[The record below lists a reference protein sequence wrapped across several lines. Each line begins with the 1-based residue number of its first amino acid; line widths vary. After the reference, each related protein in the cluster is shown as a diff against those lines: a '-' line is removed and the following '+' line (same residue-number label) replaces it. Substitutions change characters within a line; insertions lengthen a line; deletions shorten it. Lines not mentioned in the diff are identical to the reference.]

1 MPNREAP
8 SCRTQKK
15 GLNVPVAGLLFF
27 TPDGFKFM
35 KTRKYCQP
43 FFLLLVWSLTA
54 VVSAQVRPQPI
65 NIGLFGDTSY
75 SQRERE
81 LLPELMAEMDSE
93 DLAFVIHDGDI
104 KSGGSV
110 CSDENFLDILGVF
123 KASRHPLIY
132 VPGDNEWT
140 DCHRRSNGSYDPLER
155 LDKLRAL
162 FFPDEK
168 TLGQRQFELVR
179 QSRDPAFAAYRENV
193 RWEAAG
199 VVFAGLN
206 LPGSDNNYDGTQRA
220 SGPSKEF
227 LQRSP
232 AIRLWLTQAFARA
245 RAIQAA
251 GLMVVIQGNPGF
263 EADAAGK
270 AYPGYKDFLSQL
282 RDETLAFAGQVVL
295 VHGDSHQQQ
304 INQPLRNPTTQDVI
318 ANFTRVET
326 YGSPW
331 MGWIKATVDAKD
343 PKVFRFEAR
352 PFQAKSGHKY

>member
-1 MPNREAP
+1 M
-8 SCRTQKK
+8 T
-15 GLNVPVAGLLFF
+15 
-27 TPDGFKFM
+27 
-35 KTRKYCQP
+35 TRKSCN
-43 FFLLLVWSLTA
+43 FFLLVLLWILTA
-54 VVSAQVRPQPI
+54 VTSTQAIAQSI
-65 NIGLFGDTSY
+65 TIGLFGDTSY
-75 SQRERE
+75 SPRERE

-104 KSGGSV
+104 KSGGAV
-110 CSDENFLDILGVF
+110 CSDETFLDILGVF

-155 LDKLRAL
+155 LDKLRVL
-162 FFPDEK
+162 FFSDDK
-168 TLGQRQFELVR
+168 TLGQRQLQLAR
-179 QSRDPAFAAYRENV
+179 QSRDTAFAAYRENV

-199 VVFAGLN
+199 VVFVGLN
-206 LPGSDNNYDGTQRA
+206 IPGSDNNYDGTQRG

-227 LQRSP
+227 LQRNP
-232 AIRLWLTQAFARA
+232 VTRIWLTQAFARA
-245 RAIQAA
+245 RAMQAA
-251 GLMVVIQGNPGF
+251 GVMVVIQGNPGF

-270 AYPGYKDFLSQL
+270 AYPGYKDFLSTL
-282 RDETLAFAGQVVL
+282 REETLAFAGQVVL

-304 INQPLRNPTTQDVI
+304 INQPLRDPSTQAVI

-352 PFQAKSGHKY
+352 PFRAKPDHKN

>member
-1 MPNREAP
+1 MN
-8 SCRTQKK
+8 
-15 GLNVPVAGLLFF
+15 
-27 TPDGFKFM
+27 
-35 KTRKYCQP
+35 TRKYCHFFIP
-43 FFLLLVWSLTA
+43 FLVWSLSA
-54 VVSAQVRPQPI
+54 VTSAQTRDQPI
-65 NIGLFGDTSY
+65 TIGLFGDTSY
-75 SQRERE
+75 SGRERE

-110 CSDENFLDILGVF
+110 CSDEVFLDILGVF

-155 LDKLRAL
+155 LTKLRTL
-162 FFPDEK
+162 FFPDDN
-168 TLGQRQFELVR
+168 TLGQRQFELTR
-179 QSRDPAFAAYRENV
+179 QSQDPAFAAYRENV

-199 VVFAGLN
+199 VVFVGLN
-206 LPGSDNNYDGTQRA
+206 LPGSDNNYDGIQRG

-232 AIRLWLTQAFARA
+232 VIGRWLTQAFARA
-245 RAIQAA
+245 RAIQAI
-251 GLMVVIQGNPGF
+251 GLMVTIQANPDF
-263 EADAAGK
+263 EAAAAGK
-270 AYPGYKDFLSQL
+270 AHPGYKDFLNQL
-282 RDETLAFAGQVVL
+282 RKETQAFAGQVVL

-304 INQPLRNPTTQDVI
+304 INQPMRDPTTQETV

-326 YGSPW
+326 YGSPR
-331 MGWIKATVDAKD
+331 MGWVKTTIDAKD

-352 PFQAKSGHKY
+352 SFRATPLPAN

>member
-1 MPNREAP
+1 MA
-8 SCRTQKK
+8 
-15 GLNVPVAGLLFF
+15 
-27 TPDGFKFM
+27 
-35 KTRKYCQP
+35 
-43 FFLLLVWSLTA
+43 
-54 VVSAQVRPQPI
+54 QPI
-65 NIGLFGDTSY
+65 TIGLFGDTSY

-104 KSGGSV
+104 KSGGAL
-110 CSDENFLDILGVF
+110 CTDAAFLDILGVF
-123 KASRHPLIY
+123 KASKHPLIY

-162 FFPDEK
+162 FFPDDQ
-168 TLGQRQFELVR
+168 TLGQRKFQLVR
-179 QSRDPAFAAYRENV
+179 QSQDPAFAAFRENV

-199 VVFAGLN
+199 VVFVGLN
-206 LPGSDNNYDGTQRA
+206 LPGSDNNYDGTQRG
-220 SGPSKEF
+220 SGPSQEF

-232 AIRLWLTQAFARA
+232 VISLWLTQAFARA
-245 RAIQAA
+245 RTIQAS
-251 GLMVVIQGNPGF
+251 GLMLVIQANPGF
-263 EADAAGK
+263 EAAATGK
-270 AYPGYKDFLSQL
+270 VHPGYKDFLNQL
-282 RDETLAFAGQVVL
+282 RQETLSFAGQVVL

-304 INQPLRNPTTQDVI
+304 INQPLLNPSTREVI

-331 MGWIKATVDAKD
+331 MGWIKTTVDAKD

-352 PFQAKSGHKY
+352 PFRARSMHNN

>member
-1 MPNREAP
+1 M
-8 SCRTQKK
+8 T
-15 GLNVPVAGLLFF
+15 
-27 TPDGFKFM
+27 
-35 KTRKYCQP
+35 TRKYCHLP
-43 FFLLLVWSLTA
+43 ILLLLWSLTA
-54 VVSAQVRPQPI
+54 AVSAQARLQPI
-65 NIGLFGDTSY
+65 TIGLFGDTSY

-110 CSDENFLDILGVF
+110 CSDEAFLDILGIF

-155 LDKLRAL
+155 LAKLRSL
-162 FFPDEK
+162 FFPDDK
-168 TLGQRQFELVR
+168 TLGQRQFELMR

-199 VVFAGLN
+199 VVFVGLN
-206 LPGSDNNYDGTQRA
+206 LPGSDNNYDGSQRT

-227 LQRSP
+227 LQRGP
-232 AIRLWLTQAFARA
+232 VIGKWLTQAFARA

-251 GLMVVIQGNPGF
+251 GLMLVIQANPGF
-263 EADAAGK
+263 EAAAAGK
-270 AYPGYKDFLSQL
+270 AHPGYKDFLNQL
-282 RDETLAFAGQVVL
+282 RAETLAFAGQVVL

-304 INQPLRNPTTQDVI
+304 INQPLRDPITQEVI

-331 MGWIKATVDAKD
+331 MGWIKTTVDARD

-352 PFQAKSGHKY
+352 PFQTRSLHKN